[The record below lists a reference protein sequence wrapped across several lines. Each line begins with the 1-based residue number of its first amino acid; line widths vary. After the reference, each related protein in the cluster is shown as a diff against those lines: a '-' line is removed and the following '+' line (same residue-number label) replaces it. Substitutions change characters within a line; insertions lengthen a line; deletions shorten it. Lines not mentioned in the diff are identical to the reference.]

1 MKFFRSVF
9 IILVF
14 FSVVCFAQGE
24 AAIIFLKLPPSPSL
38 NSMGGVGTS
47 LPGADVYSFY
57 YNPAHLAN
65 TETMGN
71 LSFQFFPEKVDWM
84 GRLTNNNMHL
94 ISTAATL
101 GWTFNNLIP
110 GFPFRLGLGYMNS
123 AMNYGRSW
131 WAVAP
136 DAPEDKDEYSTFGA
150 AIGFDY
156 LLSVQIGLNY
166 KDIKSTLTTTRN
178 PASSLA
184 PNKAY
189 TAKTTAMDYGILVTA
204 SSSKLLNNP
213 FDFNYRGNLTASP
226 FLNLSVGYD
235 QRNIGKEVS
244 YGIMQAG
251 SNDPI
256 GRTAVLGY
264 SLSAG
269 IDAELEKNDILNIFR
284 IDWAIE
290 AEDILIKERPES
302 FTGRTFEYQTGIG
315 DIDFGRNLIELKS
328 SNDVAVRKG
337 VRFEVGEMVSI
348 SAGSF
353 DGGRYISAQTSGF
366 GLRTKGLF
374 KVFRNTGKIMAF
386 LADHVDI
393 RYFNC
398 SYFAGTE
405 LETQMKSVSINL
417 YGIENIF

>member
-1 MKFFRSVF
+1 MKFFRSVLSVLFLLPVF
-9 IILVF
+9 I
-14 FSVVCFAQGE
+14 FAQGE
-24 AAIIFLKLPPSPSL
+24 DAILFLRLPPSPSL

-71 LSFQFFPEKVDWM
+71 VSFQFFPEKINWM
-84 GRLTNNNMHL
+84 GRLTDNKMHL
-94 ISTAATL
+94 TSTAATL

-110 GFPFRLGLGYMNS
+110 GFPFRLGVGYMNS

-131 WAVAP
+131 WAVAS
-136 DAPEDKDEYSTFGA
+136 DAPEDKDEYTSFGA

-156 LLSVQIGLNY
+156 PITVQIGLNY
-166 KDIKSTLTTTRN
+166 KDIKSTQTTTWN

-184 PNKAY
+184 PNTAY
-189 TAKTTAMDYGILVTA
+189 TAKATAMDYGILITA

-213 FDFNYRGNLTASP
+213 FDFNYREKLTASP

-244 YGIMQAG
+244 YGIMPAG
-251 SNDPI
+251 PNEPI

-269 IDAELEKNDILNIFR
+269 IDAELEKNDVLNIFR
-284 IDWAIE
+284 FDWSIE
-290 AEDILIKERPES
+290 AEDLLLKERPES
-302 FTGRTFEYQTGIG
+302 YTGRTFDYQTGIG

-328 SNDVAVRKG
+328 SNEVAVRKG
-337 VRFEVGEMVSI
+337 IRFEVGEMVSI

-353 DGGRYISAQTSGF
+353 DGGRYISAKTSGF
-366 GLRTKGLF
+366 GLRTKGMF

-386 LADHVDI
+386 LANHVDI

-398 SYFAGTE
+398 TYFAGTE
-405 LETQMKSVSINL
+405 LETELKSVSINL
-417 YGIENIF
+417 NGIENIF